1 MIENVI
7 GIHDSTWKRLQSQRD
22 RLPHAVLL
30 VGQRGVGK
38 FAIAHAFAAGLLCES
53 PRADGTACAACAAC
67 NWFATGGHPDFR
79 LLQPEALADEEE
91 AAGAEERKKEK
102 ASQQITIAQVRALD
116 DFLGV
121 GTHRAGLRIV
131 LIHPAE
137 AMNRNT
143 ANALLKSLEEP
154 PPGTLFLLCCSEPLR
169 LLPTIRSRCQTVA
182 VNPPPAAISERALA
196 EAGVADPGRWLAL
209 AGGSPLLAAE
219 LAGSA
224 RDGWADLLT
233 RQLLASDGIDAS
245 RLAGDLEKI
254 LKESRGRLPLRTIV
268 EFMQKWLVDLNLA
281 SHGMA
286 LRYFP
291 LQQATIRQL
300 AGGLDPL
307 RLARGYRALLERRRA
322 AEQPLNVRLFLE
334 GLFIEYQGL
343 IRH

>member
-1 MIENVI
+1 MNVI
-7 GIHDSTWKRLQSQRD
+7 DLHEGVWRRLQAQRD

-30 VGQRGVGK
+30 VGQRGAGK
-38 FAIAHAFAAGLLCES
+38 FALAHAFAAGLLCES
-53 PRADGTACAACAAC
+53 PRPDGGACGTCHPC
-67 NWFATGGHPDFR
+67 NWVATGGHPDFR
-79 LLQPEALADEEE
+79 LLQPEALAEEDEVPS
-91 AAGAEERKKEK
+91 GDERKKEK
-102 ASQQITIAQVRALD
+102 ASQQITIAQVRGLD
-116 DFLGV
+116 DFLAV
-121 GTHRAGLRIV
+121 GTHRAGLRVV

-169 LLPTIRSRCQTVA
+169 LLPTIRSRCQAVA
-182 VNPPPAAISERALA
+182 VNPPPAAVSERALA
-196 EAGVADPGRWLAL
+196 AAGVADPGRWLAL
-209 AGGSPLLAAE
+209 AGGSPMLAAD
-219 LAGSA
+219 LAVSA
-224 RDGWADLLT
+224 RDGWPDLLT
-233 RQLLASDGIDAS
+233 RQLLVSADIDPS

-254 LKESRGRLPLRTIV
+254 LKESRGRLPLRAIV
-268 EFMQKWLVDLNLA
+268 EFMQKWLIDLNLA
-281 SHGMA
+281 AHGMA

-291 LQQATIRQL
+291 LQQATIGQL

-322 AEQPLNVRLFLE
+322 SEQPLNVRLFLE